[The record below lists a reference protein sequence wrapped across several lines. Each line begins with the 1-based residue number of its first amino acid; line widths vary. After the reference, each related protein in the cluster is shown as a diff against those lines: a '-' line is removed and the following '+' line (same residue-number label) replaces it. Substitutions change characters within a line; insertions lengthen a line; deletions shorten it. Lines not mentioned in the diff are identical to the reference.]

1 MGVGDPLPVFSS
13 SDWWKGP
20 DTGTD
25 SVRSTE
31 RARSLE
37 EAVHR
42 KPGQGGGR
50 PPRGGYAGAKSR
62 RCEAAWS
69 AGNTVRGLGGW
80 SWEEW
85 VEGKTRVSRQN

>member
-1 MGVGDPLPVFSS
+1 MSSLNKHSWVPVLGVGDPLPVFSS

-42 KPGQGGGR
+42 KPGQGGG
-50 PPRGGYAGAKSR
+50 YAGA
-62 RCEAAWS
+62 
-69 AGNTVRGLGGW
+69 
-80 SWEEW
+80 
-85 VEGKTRVSRQN
+85 